1 MIRPAEVLDAR
12 AIMDI
17 WNLVISTTTHNFTS
31 TLKTLT
37 DVEAQIAEHW
47 AAGHGIWVAEL
58 AGGVVGFASYGQ
70 FRGGNGYARCMEHSV
85 HLTEGARGQGL
96 GRALMAVLE
105 DHARQGGAHQMIAG
119 ISGENTGGQAFHA
132 ALGYAHIARIPEAGR
147 KWGRYLDLVLMQKI
161 LS

>member
-1 MIRPAEVLDAR
+1 MIRPAGQRDAP

-17 WNLVISTTTHNFTS
+17 WNLVIATTTHNFT
-31 TLKTLT
+31 TTPKTLAG
-37 DVEAQIAEHW
+37 VETQIADHW
-47 AAGHGIWVAEL
+47 ADGHGIWVTEA
-58 AGGVVGFASYGQ
+58 AGAVAGFASYGQ

-85 HLTEGARGQGL
+85 HLTEAARGKGL

-105 DHARQGGAHQMIAG
+105 DHARQAGAHLMIAG
-119 ISGENTGGQAFHA
+119 ISGENPGAQAFHA
-132 ALGYAHIARIPEAGR
+132 AIGYSHVARIPQAGW